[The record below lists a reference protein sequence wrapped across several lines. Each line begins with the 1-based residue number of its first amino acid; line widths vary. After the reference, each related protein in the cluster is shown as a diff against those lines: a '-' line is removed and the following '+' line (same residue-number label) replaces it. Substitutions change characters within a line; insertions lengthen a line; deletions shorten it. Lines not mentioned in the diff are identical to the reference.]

1 MPANNDSHNF
11 QVENYET
18 KGLPD
23 DVSTQEFG

>member
-1 MPANNDSHNF
+1 MPANNDAHNF
-11 QVENYET
+11 QIENYEP